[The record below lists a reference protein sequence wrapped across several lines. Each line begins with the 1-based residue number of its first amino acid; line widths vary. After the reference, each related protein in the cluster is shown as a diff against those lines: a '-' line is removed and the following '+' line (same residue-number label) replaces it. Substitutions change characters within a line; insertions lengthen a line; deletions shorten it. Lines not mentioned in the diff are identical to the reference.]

1 MLKSIISTIAVA
13 SLASVTLL
21 YSADPAAAK
30 KLNSCQ
36 IKHSYCSERCIMRND
51 GAQVDACIRR
61 TCDVQHRGCGP
72 N

>member
-1 MLKSIISTIAVA
+1 
-13 SLASVTLL
+13 L